1 MLRVA
6 DSIERIYETNR
17 PIALKLPPTGKCLQ
31 NIECTSGTVCCM
43 DQLELVRAGPAA
55 PGEANSAAERE
66 KTEAFNLK
74 KMADYKS
81 LSKSLMDVALL
92 TANADQL
99 RFTLAKVKYL
109 KIQLESLYHPS
120 PAWYILFLTNRLQ

>member
-1 MLRVA
+1 
-6 DSIERIYETNR
+6 
-17 PIALKLPPTGKCLQ
+17 
-31 NIECTSGTVCCM
+31 M

-66 KTEAFNLK
+66 KTEAFHLK

-99 RFTLAKVKYL
+99 RFTLAKVKIAINKYRSVQELRSSSEIFRYL
-109 KIQLESLYHPS
+109 RFNFI
-120 PAWYILFLTNRLQ
+120 